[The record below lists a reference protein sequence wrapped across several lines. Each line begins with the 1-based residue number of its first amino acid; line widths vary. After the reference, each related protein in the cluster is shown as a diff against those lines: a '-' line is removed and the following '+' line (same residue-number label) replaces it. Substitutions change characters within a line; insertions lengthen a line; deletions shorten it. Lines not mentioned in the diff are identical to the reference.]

1 LNLPWNFAMW
11 HLVCCDCDRRGIGT
25 MDDQQGRGG
34 TGGQGKDA
42 RQQRLKQALRDNLRR
57 RKAQARQRD
66 ANGPVP
72 ANPDEAAI
80 AKDAGEQDE

>member
-1 LNLPWNFAMW
+1 
-11 HLVCCDCDRRGIGT
+11 
-25 MDDQQGRGG
+25 GR
-34 TGGQGKDA
+34 QGKDA

-72 ANPDEAAI
+72 ANLHEAEI
-80 AKDAGEQDE
+80 AKDAGERDE